1 MEVADIREAEY
12 LSLSECIRIL
22 KSEKTYSLELKY
34 MIHSNSSDKVFLQ
47 ALQDQSGT
55 PKLLSKALKGIK
67 LWYIKQ
73 CTEQEEADVL
83 RELLQPFMEPIILVS
98 RVGTYIL

>member
-1 MEVADIREAEY
+1 METADIREADY

-22 KSEKTYSLELKY
+22 KSEKTYKLKLNF
-34 MIHSNSSDKVFLQ
+34 IICRNSSDKVFLN
-47 ALQDQSGT
+47 ALQDESRT
-55 PKLLSKALKGIK
+55 SKLLSKAFKGIK

-83 RELLQPFMEPIILVS
+83 RELLQPFMEPIVLIN
-98 RVGTYIL
+98 RVGTLIF